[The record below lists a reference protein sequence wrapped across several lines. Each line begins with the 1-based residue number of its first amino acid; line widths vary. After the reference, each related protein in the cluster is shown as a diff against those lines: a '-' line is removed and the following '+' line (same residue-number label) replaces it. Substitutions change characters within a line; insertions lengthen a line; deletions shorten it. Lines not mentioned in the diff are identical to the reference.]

1 MKEKSNQSLMIINHS
16 PSLKS
21 IKNNKSLQNI
31 STNNIYLDKQIDNND
46 SNNFHQDNQ
55 QYSGFILGD
64 ILNNDIEDLVKNNF
78 YKDSIKEKNTE
89 LDLNKFSNINEKP
102 SFQKSSSIF

>member
-1 MKEKSNQSLMIINHS
+1 MKEKSNQSLMVINHS
-16 PSLKS
+16 PSLQS
-21 IKNNKSLQNI
+21 LKNNKSLQNI
-31 STNNIYLDKQIDNND
+31 PPNIYPDKQIDNND

-64 ILNNDIEDLVKNNF
+64 ILNNDIEDLVKDNF
-78 YKDSIKEKNTE
+78 YRDNVKEKNTE